1 MRENVTANINHI
13 DAVMKERVESYKDAH
28 NEQDTLGEGGPA
40 GQMSAGQSLASL
52 GAALPHMLERPN
64 DRRKELMDKYSHLLK
79 KGDTNNRGRTTAD
92 INDPFAGNSGH
103 GDNYEVIFE
112 EMERL
117 KESESESRSEVL
129 KLENYL
135 RMSRMLQRMKET
147 VNKQQHDYKID
158 NLKQ

>member
-1 MRENVTANINHI
+1 
-13 DAVMKERVESYKDAH
+13 
-28 NEQDTLGEGGPA
+28 
-40 GQMSAGQSLASL
+40 MSAGQSLASL

-79 KGDTNNRGRTTAD
+79 KGDNNNRGRTTD
-92 INDPFAGNSGH
+92 IHDPFGGNSGH
-103 GDNYEVIFE
+103 EDNYEVIFE

-158 NLKQ
+158 NLKQQLSSNAVLWEQLAEAEKREKILKQELERS